1 MVTVALVG
9 FGLSGRYLQAPFF
22 DVNPNFKLKT
32 VVTNNQNPQ
41 DIFPSVQKVS
51 TLEAVL
57 ADAEIDLVSICSPNA
72 THVDYTK
79 KCLLAGKHVLVEKPF
94 APTLAVAQE
103 LVNLAKKQGKHLFI
117 FQNRRFDS
125 DFMTVKKVIESGI
138 LGKIHTY
145 QAHWNRY
152 KPLPNPKKWKEIV
165 APASGIIYDLGSH
178 IIDQTIALLGGSF
191 SSNNPN
197 VLLHTQGQTFT
208 QRENSTID
216 DAFNIR
222 LDYNDIK
229 ITLTGSLMVRGEL
242 PRYIVHGS
250 KGSFIK
256 YGIDVQEDHAK
267 AGILPND
274 PNFGIEAPQYF
285 GTLTTDLNG
294 LAVQGK
300 VETERGNWA
309 ILFQNIYEVITQN
322 KEPLIKNE
330 DVLTQ
335 IKIIEAVKTEKYGAK
350 APSS

>member
-22 DVNPNFKLKT
+22 DTNPNFKLKM
-32 VVTNNQNPQ
+32 VVTNSQNPKE
-41 DIFPSVQKVS
+41 IYPSVLKAS
-51 TLEAVL
+51 SLSEVL
-57 ADAEIDLVSICSPNA
+57 ADTEIDLVSICSPNA
-72 THVDYTK
+72 THYDYTK
-79 KCLLAGKHVLVEKPF
+79 QCLLAGKHVLVEKPF
-94 APTLAVAQE
+94 APTLAEAQE
-103 LVNLAKKQGKHLFI
+103 LINLAKTQGKRLFI

-125 DFMTVKKVIESGI
+125 DFMTVKKVIESGV

-152 KPLPNPKKWKEIV
+152 KPLPNPKKWKEEV

-178 IIDQTIALLGGSF
+178 LIDQTIALFNTPLSPEGNGM
-191 SSNNPN
+191 SSR
-197 VLLHTQGQTFT
+197 HIAGQTFT

-216 DAFNIR
+216 DAFNVY
-222 LDYNDIK
+222 LDYEGMKVSI
-229 ITLTGSLMVRGEL
+229 TGSLMVRGEL
-242 PRYIVHGS
+242 PRFVVHGT

-274 PNFGIEAPQYF
+274 PSFGIEPPQYF
-285 GTLTTDLNG
+285 GTLSTEING
-294 LAVQGK
+294 LVVHGK

-322 KEPLIKNE
+322 KEPLIDNE
-330 DVLTQ
+330 DILTQ
-335 IKIIEAVKTEKYGAK
+335 IRIIEAVKG
-350 APSS
+350 